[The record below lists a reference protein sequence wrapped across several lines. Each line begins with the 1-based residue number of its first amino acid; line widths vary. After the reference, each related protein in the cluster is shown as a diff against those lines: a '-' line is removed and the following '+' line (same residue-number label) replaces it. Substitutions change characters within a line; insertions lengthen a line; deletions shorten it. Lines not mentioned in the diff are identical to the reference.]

1 LFDAPGAEVCWLT
14 TFTRNV
20 GSRTYSGSENENTNK
35 CGRKVESIESWSR
48 RSKKILSNVGMIDA
62 KRLIE
67 NMQNAEFQNKLTQI
81 DLRRDQKRRSYLVY
95 DIPDAQKM
103 IKANLQIKI
112 LIYVLAHAHGQGQ
125 KQGERPLKRKTHQ
138 LVEFNVIER
147 PGLLCQ

>member
-1 LFDAPGAEVCWLT
+1 
-14 TFTRNV
+14 
-20 GSRTYSGSENENTNK
+20 
-35 CGRKVESIESWSR
+35 
-48 RSKKILSNVGMIDA
+48 MIDA

-67 NMQNAEFQNKLTQI
+67 NMQNAESQNKLTQI